1 HWIAGFRFRHLL
13 NSIRYPSL
21 VVAIGGALALDI
33 GLDLNVTAP
42 RWFGFPGRFWA
53 LAAYALVLATAG
65 ILRLVAV
72 PKRARKHHPSR
83 KREVVSL
90 DKMPIERILEWAEKE
105 EVIDSPTADLF
116 GVDFRAKRVAQYL
129 IGAKQKAVAVV

>member
-1 HWIAGFRFRHLL
+1 Q
-13 NSIRYPSL
+13 PS
-21 VVAIGGALALDI
+21 
-33 GLDLNVTAP
+33 
-42 RWFGFPGRFWA
+42 
-53 LAAYALVLATAG
+53 
-65 ILRLVAV
+65 
-72 PKRARKHHPSR
+72 S

-129 IGAKQKAVAVV
+129 IGAKQKAVAVVGPFGSGKTSLINLAATEAKMLQNPKLLFVYVSCWGFESAAAAQEAVLKQV